1 MAKARKVSRTSRSG
15 AVAIGYTR
23 CSTLEQGRSGL
34 GLDAQ
39 RAAIET
45 ECSRRSWTLE
55 TVLTDVASGKTT
67 RRRPELAKALQML
80 ERGEADIFVV
90 SKLDRL
96 ARSLIDLA
104 KILEVSKRQG
114 WQLVVLDIGLDPA
127 TATGELTAHILGAVA
142 QHERRLIADRTRAA
156 LRAKRAQGVRLGGP
170 ILLPQHVRD
179 RVREERDAGRTLQG
193 IADSLNTDG
202 VATAKGGSRWYPST
216 VSAVLASVELDSATA

>member
-1 MAKARKVSRTSRSG
+1 MAKARKVIRTSRSG
-15 AVAIGYTR
+15 VVAIGYTR
-23 CSTLEQGRSGL
+23 ASTTEQGRSGL

-45 ECSRRSWTLE
+45 ECSRRSWTLQ
-55 TVLTDVASGKTT
+55 TVLTDVASGKST
-67 RRRPELAKALQML
+67 RRRPELARALQTL
-80 ERGEADIFVV
+80 ERGEADILIV

-114 WQLVVLDIGLDPA
+114 WQLAVLDIGLDPA

-142 QHERRLIADRTRAA
+142 QHERRLISDRTSAA
-156 LRAKRAQGVRLGGP
+156 LRALKAQGVRLGGP
-170 ILLPQHVRD
+170 IVLPPSVRG
-179 RVREERDAGRTLQG
+179 RVREERDAGRTLQA
-193 IADSLNTDG
+193 IADSLNADG
-202 VATAKGGSRWYPST
+202 VPTAKGGSRWYPST